1 MEEHNER
8 MTSGRREVYPRDDG
22 PSLFLAADLDTD
34 TNVFVNDFDVP
45 EQIVIMIKNCNG
57 GRLVEGWQCNNR
69 QLVSEANMR

>member
-1 MEEHNER
+1 MQGMSGTQMEEHNER

-45 EQIVIMIKNCNG
+45 EHALREKYLQKK
-57 GRLVEGWQCNNR
+57 
-69 QLVSEANMR
+69 